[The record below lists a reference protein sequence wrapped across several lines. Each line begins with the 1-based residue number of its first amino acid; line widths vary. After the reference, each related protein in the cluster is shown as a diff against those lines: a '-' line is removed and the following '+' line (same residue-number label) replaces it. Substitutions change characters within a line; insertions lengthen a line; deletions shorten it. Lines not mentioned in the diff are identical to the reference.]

1 MSREDEDQVD
11 GNLKVRCKKLSLC
24 STFLQFNFFP
34 YWIKYLLQL
43 YTKLKFR

>member
-24 STFLQFNFFP
+24 STFLQFNFSLIELNIYYNYIP
-34 YWIKYLLQL
+34 N
-43 YTKLKFR
+43 